1 MNWQA
6 VNRMLY
12 HTTKIVFIAIGW
24 IFLQMQQPHTENM
37 IPQLFEYSIALGIL
51 LLVLVTLYREW
62 KQRMSYSRDQESDL
76 RSLTERAVKAI
87 EQNTAKMDEL
97 ITYFKNRDA

>member
-6 VNRMLY
+6 ANQMLY
-12 HTTKIVFIAIGW
+12 HTTKIVLIATGW
-24 IFLQMQQPHTENM
+24 IFLQMQQTNTEDM
-37 IPQLFEYSIALGIL
+37 ISQLFEYSIALGIL
-51 LLVLVTLYREW
+51 LLVLVTLFREW
-62 KQRMSYSRDQESDL
+62 KQGISYSRDQESEL
-76 RSLTERAVKAI
+76 RSLTERAVIAI